1 METIVSLLTA
11 LRAIG
16 EPTRLRLLA
25 LCARGEL
32 TVSELVRIMGQSQS
46 RVSRHLKLLTEAGL
60 LERIREGSWVFH
72 RLVHG
77 GDDARLAHRLN
88 VVLPSG
94 DETLTRDLERLS
106 LVQRDRDR
114 LVADYFSRNAES

>member
-1 METIVSLLTA
+1 
-11 LRAIG
+11 
-16 EPTRLRLLA
+16 
-25 LCARGEL
+25 
-32 TVSELVRIMGQSQS
+32 MGQSQS

-60 LERIREGSWVFH
+60 LERIREGSWVF
-72 RLVHG
+72 
-77 GDDARLAHRLN
+77 HRLN